1 MQGWITLH
9 RKIDENELWLSE
21 PFTRGQAWV
30 DLLLIANHKP
40 QLLYKRNIPITI
52 ERGQVGWSQDKIAKR
67 WRWGRKKVASFLK
80 TLENAQQIKV
90 DNNRTLSRII
100 IVNYDK
106 YQQKEQ
112 QSHNSRTTDRTNNNN
127 VNNDNNTNP
136 QSGEKLKANQS
147 VNMAGF
153 NKYGDDYE
161 FDPIQI
167 DPEHKAK
174 KAKKSGKASED
185 QLAVFELFNNP
196 AKGLWRMREIEREAA
211 QILFDTY
218 GLETL
223 KRRLGRIESEK
234 QKKDPFLPQVD
245 TPSELLDKMPKV
257 ERYLNI

>member
-1 MQGWITLH
+1 MSPQKENGYTPIA
-9 RKIDENELWLSE
+9 NELFEAFFRCKLLEYERVIMMCIWRKTYGWNKKEDWIANSQFFDE
-21 PFTRGQAWV
+21 TGIPKPHITRT
-30 DLLLIANHKP
+30 LKLLIK
-40 QLLYKRNIPITI
+40 K
-52 ERGQVGWSQDKIAKR
+52 KIVTKDS
-67 WRWGRKKVASFLK
+67 KKVSINKKYWLWGVEWRVTSPGNKVTSPGNKKLPHQVPTKEKKDIIQKRAK
-80 TLENAQQIKV
+80 AQ
-90 DNNRTLSRII
+90 
-100 IVNYDK
+100 
-106 YQQKEQ
+106 
-112 QSHNSRTTDRTNNNN
+112 
-127 VNNDNNTNP
+127 
-136 QSGEKLKANQS
+136 EKLKANQS